1 MQEPKIFMRICV
13 IIDHIDPM
21 YGVIKM
27 PNFDG
32 TGPLKRGRIVGRGL
46 GPCKNGT
53 NECRRHTQNADSLLN
68 EESRAK

>member
-1 MQEPKIFMRICV
+1 
-13 IIDHIDPM
+13 
-21 YGVIKM
+21 M